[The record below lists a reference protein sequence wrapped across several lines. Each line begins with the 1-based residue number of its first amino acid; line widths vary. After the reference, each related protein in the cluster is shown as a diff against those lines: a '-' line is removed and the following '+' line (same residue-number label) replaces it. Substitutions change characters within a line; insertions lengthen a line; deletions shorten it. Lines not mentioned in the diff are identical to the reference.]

1 MHIRYNLRLLTVEQV
16 AEIFGRDRTTIDRWC
31 RERKGFP
38 QKVQLRPV
46 GSRFVAEEIEGYI
59 QKSIDDRDAGTL

>member
-1 MHIRYNLRLLTVEQV
+1 MRIQEKLRLLTVEQV

-31 RERKGFP
+31 RERGDFP

-46 GSRFVAEEIEGYI
+46 GSRFVASEIESYI
-59 QKSIDDRDAGTL
+59 QKSIDDRNAGQL